1 MEIPLRT
8 RHQDDRDHRPPMGYC
23 SRCQHVSYLMRN
35 ELDLELM
42 NQVRIRNPIA
52 SVPGQ
57 QEQARQGRGKAK
69 DGV

>member
-8 RHQDDRDHRPPMGYC
+8 RHQDDRDHRTQMGYS
-23 SRCQHVSYLMRN
+23 SRRQHVSYSVRDKPN
-35 ELDLELM
+35 IELIEK
-42 NQVRIRNPIA
+42 VRICNPAAAI
-52 SVPGQ
+52 PGQ